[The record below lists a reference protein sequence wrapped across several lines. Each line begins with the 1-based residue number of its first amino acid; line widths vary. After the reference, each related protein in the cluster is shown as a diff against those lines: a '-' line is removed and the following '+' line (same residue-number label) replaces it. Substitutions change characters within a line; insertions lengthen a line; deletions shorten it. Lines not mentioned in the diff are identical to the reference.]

1 MRAGVTHSVQGTTV
15 RTGDIESTTMDG
27 WTTTTSDAVTTVSA
41 AVLCASVVGLVA
53 VRASRRAVAGA
64 TTSSASSSASSSSSF
79 WGGLFGSGAGA
90 AGGKGKGSDAGTFDS
105 AGKVRLS
112 VFYGT
117 QTGTSER
124 YAREVVA
131 HARARYGDAVAARAV
146 DLETIDGL
154 GAEDAMLE
162 ETGCAVFL
170 QSTYGDGEPTDTSA
184 DFVYW
189 ARDAA
194 SDGRMPDLLE
204 NLTFSVFGLGNRCYE
219 QFNAAAK
226 MVHKA
231 LVELGAHPLLKL
243 HLGDDDQCLEQDFE
257 NWIEAFWPA
266 FEAKFGLHS
275 DGVDEELPHYEV
287 VVMEG
292 AEGARAAASQASKF
306 EKEHSGAKLV
316 ATAANPYLA
325 KVKVVRELFSSDAD
339 RSCVHVE
346 FDLTGSSVHYKTGDH
361 LGVFAEN
368 SKDITKRVAK
378 VLKCDVEQVFR
389 LRKPDNAPASLA
401 EPFATPMTVGD
412 ALARYADV
420 LTPPRKQAL
429 AALASVATGK
439 EADKLAFLASPA
451 GKDEF
456 AKYITKP
463 HRSLLE
469 VMEDYSSAMPDLGLF
484 FGAIAPRLAP
494 RYYSISSSPAIDKNV
509 VTATVAVVKE
519 KVATGRVHEGVAS
532 TFLQRAAEGQRIPVF
547 VRTSTFRLPENP
559 EAPVIMIGPG
569 TGYAPY
575 RGFLQERTAL
585 KASGATLGP
594 ALLFFGC
601 RNKAKDFIY
610 EDEMQTALR
619 DGVITDLQVAF
630 SRDGP
635 KKVYVQ
641 DKIIEQASAVY
652 PIVKGTVGKNE
663 GAVYI
668 CGDAKNMAKDV
679 NKALLSVLM
688 REGDYAAHEAEEILR
703 RLKAEFRYH
712 QDVW

>member
-1 MRAGVTHSVQGTTV
+1 MRAAGGRLGARVKATATA
-15 RTGDIESTTMDG
+15 TTMDAV
-27 WTTTTSDAVTTVSA
+27 WTSSDAVTTVSA

-53 VRASRRAVAGA
+53 VRASRRAVEL
-64 TTSSASSSASSSSSF
+64 SSSASAPASTSVVGRLF
-79 WGGLFGSGAGA
+79 RGGLFGSGAG
-90 AGGKGKGSDAGTFDS
+90 GKGGAATAAFDS

-146 DLETIDGL
+146 DLETIDGV

-204 NLTFSVFGLGNRCYE
+204 SLTFSVFGLGNRCYE

-231 LVELGAHPLLKL
+231 LVELGAQPLLKL

-266 FEAKFGLHS
+266 FETKFGLHS
-275 DGVDEELPHYEV
+275 DGADEELPHYEV

-292 AEGARAAASQASKF
+292 AEGERAAASQASKF

-346 FDLTGSSVHYKTGDH
+346 FDLTDSSVHYKTGDH

-378 VLKCDVEQVFR
+378 VLKCDVKQVFR

-469 VMEDYSSAMPDLGLF
+469 VMEDYSSAVPDLGLF

-519 KVATGRVHEGVAS
+519 QVATGRVHEGVAS
-532 TFLQRAAEGQRIPVF
+532 TFLQRAVEGQRIPVF

-601 RNKAKDFIY
+601 RNKSKDFIY

>member
-1 MRAGVTHSVQGTTV
+1 
-15 RTGDIESTTMDG
+15 
-27 WTTTTSDAVTTVSA
+27 
-41 AVLCASVVGLVA
+41 
-53 VRASRRAVAGA
+53 
-64 TTSSASSSASSSSSF
+64 
-79 WGGLFGSGAGA
+79 
-90 AGGKGKGSDAGTFDS
+90 
-105 AGKVRLS
+105 
-112 VFYGT
+112 
-117 QTGTSER
+117 
-124 YAREVVA
+124 
-131 HARARYGDAVAARAV
+131 
-146 DLETIDGL
+146 
-154 GAEDAMLE
+154 
-162 ETGCAVFL
+162 
-170 QSTYGDGEPTDTSA
+170 
-184 DFVYW
+184 
-189 ARDAA
+189 
-194 SDGRMPDLLE
+194 
-204 NLTFSVFGLGNRCYE
+204 
-219 QFNAAAK
+219 
-226 MVHKA
+226 
-231 LVELGAHPLLKL
+231 
-243 HLGDDDQCLEQDFE
+243 LEQDFE

-275 DGVDEELPHYEV
+275 EGGDEDLPRYDVITIDGVDGE
-287 VVMEG
+287 
-292 AEGARAAASQASKF
+292 RSAAAQTAKYD
-306 EKEHSGAKLV
+306 KEHSNARAV
-316 ATAANPYLA
+316 PTAAKPYLA
-325 KVKVVRELFSSDAD
+325 SVKVVRELFSASAD

-346 FDLTGSSVHYKTGDH
+346 FDISGSSVQYKTGDH

-368 SKDITKRVAK
+368 GKDIIKRVAK
-378 VLKCDVEQVFR
+378 ALKCDLNMVFR
-389 LRKPDNAPASLA
+389 LVKPIDAPASLA
-401 EPFATPMTVGD
+401 ESFSTPITVGD
-412 ALARYADV
+412 AIARYADV

-439 EADKLAFLASPA
+439 DATKLAFLASPA

-469 VMEDYSSAMPDLGLF
+469 VMEDYPSVVPDVGLF

-494 RYYSISSSPAIDKNV
+494 RYYSISSSPAANKNI

-519 KVATGRVHEGVAS
+519 KVATGRMHEGVAS
-532 TFLQRAAEGQRIPVF
+532 TFLQRAAEGQKIPIF
-547 VRTSTFRLPENP
+547 VRTSTFRLPENS

-569 TGYAPY
+569 TGYAPF
-575 RGFLQERTAL
+575 RGFLQERTVL
-585 KASGATLGP
+585 KASGAKLGP

-601 RNKAKDFIY
+601 RNSANDFIY
-610 EDEMQTALR
+610 ADEMQLALSE
-619 DGVITDLQVAF
+619 GVITSLDVAF

-641 DKIIEQASAVY
+641 DKIIDKASTVY